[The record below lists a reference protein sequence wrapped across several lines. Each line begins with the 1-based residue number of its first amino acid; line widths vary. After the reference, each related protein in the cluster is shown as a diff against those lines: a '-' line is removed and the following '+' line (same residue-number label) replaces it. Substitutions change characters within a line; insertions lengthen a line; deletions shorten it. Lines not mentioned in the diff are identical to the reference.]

1 LTGVCHI
8 LGNSGVPARL
18 VTYNH
23 CKEMPVGIYQRGGT
37 FTMAQR
43 VQVLLTCD
51 IHGDDT
57 PGTETVTFALDGT
70 AYEIDVCDAHAA
82 KLRDAF
88 ATYTAAARRASRGS
102 RAGRSRRGRT
112 ATGVDPAAVRAWA
125 RSSGVK
131 VSERGRISAD
141 ILEQYAAAGH

>member
-1 LTGVCHI
+1 V
-8 LGNSGVPARL
+8 
-18 VTYNH
+18 
-23 CKEMPVGIYQRGGT
+23 
-37 FTMAQR
+37 AQR

-57 PGTETVTFALDGT
+57 PGTETVLFAVDGT

-82 KLRDAF
+82 ELRDAF
-88 ATYTAAARRASRGS
+88 AVYTGTARRAGRAS
-102 RAGRSRRGRT
+102 RAGGRGRRGRST
-112 ATGVDPAAVRAWA
+112 AVGVDPAAVRAWA

-141 ILEQYAAAGH
+141 VLEQYAAAGH

>member
-1 LTGVCHI
+1 
-8 LGNSGVPARL
+8 
-18 VTYNH
+18 
-23 CKEMPVGIYQRGGT
+23 
-37 FTMAQR
+37 MAQR

-70 AYEIDVCDAHAA
+70 AYEIDVCDTHAA
-82 KLRDAF
+82 QLRDAF
-88 ATYTAAARRASRGS
+88 AAYTGTARRAG
-102 RAGRSRRGRT
+102 RAGRGAARARRGRT
-112 ATGVDPAAVRAWA
+112 SAGVDPAAVRAWA